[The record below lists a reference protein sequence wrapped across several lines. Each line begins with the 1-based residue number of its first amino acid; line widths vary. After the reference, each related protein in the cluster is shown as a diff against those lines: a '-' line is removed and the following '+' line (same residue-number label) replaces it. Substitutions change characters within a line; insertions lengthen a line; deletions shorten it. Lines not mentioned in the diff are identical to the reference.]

1 MKSMLCRRLR
11 VPWDMDKGCHPS
23 FMIEGC
29 GSIGSFSTAL
39 GCCGCLGQRYMGGPT
54 RNGRAVCQSEWL
66 VILM

>member
-11 VPWDMDKGCHPS
+11 VPRDMDKGCHPS

-39 GCCGCLGQRYMGGPT
+39 GVLWLFRTALYGGSHKKWA
-54 RNGRAVCQSEWL
+54 GRVS
-66 VILM
+66 V